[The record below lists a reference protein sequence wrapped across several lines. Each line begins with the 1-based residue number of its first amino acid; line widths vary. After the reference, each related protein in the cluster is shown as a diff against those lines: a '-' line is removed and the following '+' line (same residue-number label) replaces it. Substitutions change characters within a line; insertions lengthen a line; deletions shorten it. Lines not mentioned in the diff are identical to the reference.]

1 MVSTETIIV
10 SMETN
15 VPDDIDVPKLE
26 RHLGYWLR
34 RVSNVVSGEFARSLQ
49 AKQTSVAEWVLL
61 CELHERSHATPGE
74 LAAVLGMTRGAI
86 SKVVDKLQEKR
97 WIQTQSKLADNRV
110 QLLSLTHRGRHNLP
124 ILGKAADENDSRFFS
139 CLKPSERLALQK
151 LLVKI
156 AENNQIRAIP
166 TK

>member
-1 MVSTETIIV
+1 METIIV

-15 VPDDIDVPKLE
+15 KPTDIIVPKLE
-26 RHLGYWLR
+26 KHLGYWFR
-34 RVSNVVSGEFARSLQ
+34 RVSNVVSGGFARSLQ

-74 LAAVLGMTRGAI
+74 LATVLGMTRGAI

-97 WIQTQSKLADNRV
+97 WVRTQSKLADNRV
-110 QLLSLTHRGRHNLP
+110 QLLSLTAQGRASNLP
-124 ILGKAADENDSRFFS
+124 ILGKAADENDSHCFS
-139 CLKPSERLALQK
+139 CLKPTERLALQK

-156 AENNQIRAIP
+156 AESHQIRNIP